1 MSPPPAKRRRTSSPR
16 PLLSPQTAGSPPPR
30 PSRRPASPLV
40 QPRNGRRHPLDGFND
55 EGDSGEEA
63 EGVTGTGSTR
73 TSSDMDHQPQSH
85 EEEEE
90 EEEEHCAICLS
101 PIENRAVVSPCHHG
115 QFCWGCIRAWTDQ
128 SRKCPLCLGPIEHLI
143 HNIRSAKDYQNHYLL
158 PLPTASSSSDFVATF
173 PPPPAARGGSFARS
187 RPGAAT
193 MNPTLPRH
201 ALYGRQSRT
210 SRFSSSNRVDERDE
224 ATWRE
229 REQERALERRR
240 YIYREGL
247 YAKHVASNRY
257 TGFKPFSPHTF
268 SRNEELKAK
277 VIKFIR
283 RELQVFPAVDV
294 AFLTTY
300 LVTIASQLDLRS
312 PSAIRL
318 ISDFLS
324 EEDAQH
330 LVHEISTF
338 ARSPFTSLEGYD
350 RFVQYGRPQRRLEE
364 EEEAAEEGGSMSR
377 GVSDRPRFEEHMSGS
392 RGARGGE
399 EEQEWE
405 RERRSSA
412 GRPPFP
418 SSTGRDSTSGN
429 YRSGRSPSPPS
440 APLPRRYSS
449 SGSAP
454 NGRPP
459 PPPASNPRH
468 RQPYR
473 PVEPNWRERDQRYTG
488 SYYAT
493 AASESRR
500 GDGGNGGGRRGRR
513 GGFVDGST
521 ASHMRGR
528 GGGGGPASS
537 AVYEEG
543 GGGGRRRYESRGRR
557 KSPSL
562 SLALPTRDS
571 MSPPPPR
578 RRRRRYSADDNDDD
592 DDDGW
597 PSRRRFSPAPLPR
610 SYKDER
616 ETSPLPTSETRVQG
630 PSRSPP
636 SPRSRSPARPRSR
649 SRSRSKTPLQRPEPL
664 SPLPSPPPP
673 PPLPA
678 AGAAGGGPAIDSEL
692 DDAISL
698 VGPSFS
704 IGPGSSKSNNS
715 PLPSPLTATPAG
727 PPPPPTSSRERPMS
741 SSSTFDTSAPPLPPP
756 PRGKPTLTIF
766 GAARRLLGN
775 GRVVTLARDGRA
787 SLQAQSDVFRN
798 AGASASYGRRGAAG
812 ANSRPRQQ
820 ESCYNQA
827 TPNRPTASSSSS
839 SSSPAASAML
849 GPPRKPLLGRLGGIV
864 PPPISTSSTAPVP
877 SASSRDAAAS
887 PTTPTSSKAT
897 SPADS
902 LRARLH
908 ARLTAEYRQALA
920 ASSRSTTLPPVFE
933 DPDGAVPPATTTTTT
948 TTNKSDLRSL
958 LQARLQA
965 EKALASEDLVRT
977 RTAASLASAR
987 DAHERVNEPTVFSQE
1002 TRDLLMARLDEER
1015 RFVDEEAQAGRPAS
1029 STSAS
1034 AFDTYEYGHDLAYDD
1049 GYYDYNPSY
1058 RTSAV
1063 FMDDH
1068 AAAELAPNEKDLVAS
1083 SPSSS
1088 SAALAPASVTPST
1101 SESSLK
1107 AALLAKRR
1115 AAIQDEL
1122 KKFSGQL
1129 KEKEMR
1135 QKLMMQKRRSGTTA
1149 GGGGGGGGD
1158 ASAEAQARA
1167 GP

>member
-1 MSPPPAKRRRTSSPR
+1 MSPRSVLLGLHQGMDRPKSQGERETSSHALGVHTTDPK
-16 PLLSPQTAGSPPPR
+16 LPPTR
-30 PSRRPASPLV
+30 I
-40 QPRNGRRHPLDGFND
+40 
-55 EGDSGEEA
+55 DSGQR
-63 EGVTGTGSTR
+63 GL
-73 TSSDMDHQPQSH
+73 Q
-85 EEEEE
+85 
-90 EEEEHCAICLS
+90 
-101 PIENRAVVSPCHHG
+101 
-115 QFCWGCIRAWTDQ
+115 
-128 SRKCPLCLGPIEHLI
+128 CPLCLGPIEHLI

-158 PLPTASSSSDFVATF
+158 PLPTASSSSEIVTTF

-187 RPGAAT
+187 RTGAAT
-193 MNPTLPRH
+193 MNPALPRH

-283 RELQVFPAVDV
+283 REVREAQQLFFLPCTAYAHPLTFLPPSCTLLPAQLQVFPAVDV

-364 EEEAAEEGGSMSR
+364 EEAAEEGGSMSR
-377 GVSDRPRFEEHMSGS
+377 GVSDRPRFEEHMSEMRE
-392 RGARGGE
+392 RGRQ
-399 EEQEWE
+399 EEQEG
-405 RERRSSA
+405 ERRLSA
-412 GRPPFP
+412 GRPPFA

-429 YRSGRSPSPPS
+429 HRSGRSPSPPS
-440 APLPRRYSS
+440 APLPRRYPS

-454 NGRPP
+454 NGSRPP
-459 PPPASNPRH
+459 PPHPARSDPH
-468 RQPYR
+468 HPRQPYR
-473 PVEPNWRERDQRYTG
+473 PVEPNWRERDQHYTG

-493 AASESRR
+493 AVSESRR
-500 GDGGNGGGRRGRR
+500 GDGGNGSGRRRRR

-521 ASHMRGR
+521 ASRMRGR

-537 AVYEEG
+537 AVYEEDG
-543 GGGGRRRYESRGRR
+543 GGDRRRYESRGRR
-557 KSPSL
+557 RSPSL
-562 SLALPTRDS
+562 SLALPTRAS
-571 MSPPPPR
+571 TSPPPPR
-578 RRRRRYSADDNDDD
+578 RRRRRYSEADHID
-592 DDDGW
+592 DDDGR
-597 PSRRRFSPAPLPR
+597 PFRRRFSPAPLPR

-616 ETSPLPTSETRVQG
+616 ETSPLPSSETRYQG
-630 PSRSPP
+630 PSRSTP
-636 SPRSRSPARPRSR
+636 SPRSPSPAHRRSR

-673 PPLPA
+673 PPPPPA
-678 AGAAGGGPAIDSEL
+678 AGAGGGPAIDSEL

-727 PPPPPTSSRERPMS
+727 PPLPMSSMERPMS
-741 SSSTFDTSAPPLPPP
+741 SSSTFNTSAPPLPPP
-756 PRGKPTLTIF
+756 RGKPTLAIF

-775 GRVVTLARDGRA
+775 GRVVTLAKDGRA
-787 SLQAQSDVFRN
+787 SLQPQSDVFRN
-798 AGASASYGRRGAAG
+798 AGAPASNHSKGGAAVP
-812 ANSRPRQQ
+812 NSGPRQQ
-820 ESCYNQA
+820 ESYYGQA
-827 TPNRPTASSSSS
+827 TPNRLTAF
-839 SSSPAASAML
+839 SSSPATSAML
-849 GPPRKPLLGRLGGIV
+849 GPSKKPLLGRLGGIV
-864 PPPISTSSTAPVP
+864 PPRISTTSTAPVP

-920 ASSRSTTLPPVFE
+920 ASSRSTTLPPVSE
-933 DPDGAVPPATTTTTT
+933 NPDGAVPPTATTATTTTTT
-948 TTNKSDLRSL
+948 KKSDLRSL

-965 EKALASEDLVRT
+965 EKALAYEDLVRT
-977 RTAASLASAR
+977 RAAASLASAR

-1015 RFVDEEAQAGRPAS
+1015 RFVDEEAQAGHPALS
-1029 STSAS
+1029 ASAS
-1034 AFDTYEYGHDLAYDD
+1034 AFDTYEYGHDLADDD
-1049 GYYDYNPSY
+1049 GYYDYDSSDRPP
-1058 RTSAV
+1058 AV
-1063 FMDDH
+1063 SMDDH
-1068 AAAELAPNEKDLVAS
+1068 AAVELAPNEKDLVAS

-1088 SAALAPASVTPST
+1088 SAAPAPAASATPSK
-1101 SESSLK
+1101 SELSLK

-1122 KKFSGQL
+1122 KKFSGEL

-1135 QKLMMQKRRSGTTA
+1135 QKLMMQKRRSGTT
-1149 GGGGGGGGD
+1149 GGGG
-1158 ASAEAQARA
+1158 ANAEAQVQAD
-1167 GP
+1167 P